1 MKWKN
6 TINNSTKNSV
16 NVKII
21 ILVVI
26 IIIIRLLI
34 TEGMI
39 MITTEIVIKMIMII
53 MEKKDWERNFDLN
66 KKLVRYICQNNI
78 FYWKLQAL
86 LGKQI
91 KTKTK
96 IKTVGYLTPIIDQS
110 QEWIDET
117 YLSPL
122 WYVMLTKV
130 MDNT

>member
-34 TEGMI
+34 TKGTI

-53 MEKKDWERNFDLN
+53 MEKKDWER
-66 KKLVRYICQNNI
+66 KKLWLEQKTCQV
-78 FYWKLQAL
+78 YMPK
-86 LGKQI
+86 
-91 KTKTK
+91 
-96 IKTVGYLTPIIDQS
+96 
-110 QEWIDET
+110 
-117 YLSPL
+117 
-122 WYVMLTKV
+122 
-130 MDNT
+130 